1 MFPENKKNTISILG
15 CGWYGLSVAKS
26 LIASGHQV
34 CGSTTSEEKMS
45 VLESHG
51 IQPFLINFDAT
62 ADDFDPSFFN
72 SDTLIISLP
81 PKRHTGEHGAYPEKI
96 RRIAEAAERGAVK
109 SVLMISSTSVYAD
122 LNREIEEEEVPV
134 PDTASGE
141 AIFEAE
147 ELLKKYTSFRTTIL
161 RFGGLIGPGR
171 NLAKFFAGK
180 TDIANG
186 LAPVNLLHLEDCIK
200 LTQHILAHDA
210 FGYTFNACSTDH
222 PTRKDLYTLAAKITG
237 LESPTFLAER
247 TKWKLINGNFVTKQ
261 LKYKYLV
268 NNWSEFLSSDKL

>member
-1 MFPENKKNTISILG
+1 MLPENKKSTISILG
-15 CGWYGLSVAKS
+15 CGWYGLSMAKS

-34 CGSTTSEEKMS
+34 CGSTTSEEKLS

-62 ADDFDPSFFN
+62 AADFDPSFFN
-72 SDTLIISLP
+72 SEILIISLP
-81 PKRHTGEHGAYPEKI
+81 PKRHAGEHAEYPEKI
-96 RRIAEAAERGAVK
+96 RRIAEAAEREAVK
-109 SVLMISSTSVYAD
+109 KVLMISSTSVYAD
-122 LNREIEEEEVPV
+122 LDREIAEVEVPV

-141 AIFEAE
+141 AIFQAE
-147 ELLKKYTSFRTTIL
+147 ELLKKNTSFRTTIL

-200 LTQHILAHDA
+200 LTHHILDHDA
-210 FGYTFNACSTDH
+210 FGYSYNACSPDH
-222 PTRKDLYTLAAKITG
+222 PTRRDLYTLAAAITG
-237 LESPTFLAER
+237 LDSPTFLAEL
-247 TKWKLINGNFVTKQ
+247 TKWKLINGNFVTKH

-268 NNWSEFLSSDKL
+268 NNWSEFLNSDKL